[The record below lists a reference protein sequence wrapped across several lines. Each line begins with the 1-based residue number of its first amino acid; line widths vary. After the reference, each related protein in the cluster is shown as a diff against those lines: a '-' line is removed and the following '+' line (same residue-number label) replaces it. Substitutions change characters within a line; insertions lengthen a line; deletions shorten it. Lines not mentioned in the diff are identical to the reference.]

1 MPSVIPESFGRR
13 ISALRNGLGLTQQE
27 VAGRLALSRNAVSHM
42 ETGLSHPSE
51 RTVVLLAGL
60 YGVEPHD
67 LVEGTDYPE
76 PKRDRLPLVAPRF
89 TRVAARL
96 ASLDRELSLIERL
109 DPADAAVE
117 RASVVDELEA
127 MELESFDPDERAQLA
142 AAILY
147 VGATS
152 VRNRS

>member
-13 ISALRNGLGLTQQE
+13 VSALRNGLGLTQQE
-27 VAGRLALSRNAVSHM
+27 VAGRLALSRNAVS
-42 ETGLSHPSE
+42 
-51 RTVVLLAGL
+51 
-60 YGVEPHD
+60 
-67 LVEGTDYPE
+67 E

-109 DPADAAVE
+109 DPADAAIE
-117 RASVVDELEA
+117 RATVVDELEE
-127 MELESFDPDERAQLA
+127 MERESFDPDERAQLA

-152 VRNRS
+152 ARNRS